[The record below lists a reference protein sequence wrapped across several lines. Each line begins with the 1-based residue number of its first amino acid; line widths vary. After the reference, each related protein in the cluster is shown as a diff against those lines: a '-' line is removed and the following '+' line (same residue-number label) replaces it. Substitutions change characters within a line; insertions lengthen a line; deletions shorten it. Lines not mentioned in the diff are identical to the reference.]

1 MNVKTWG
8 NYISKTKRLNQG
20 KVWEMAKIHH
30 RSLPCQYTRLMQPNF
45 PTPVFSKWK
54 TTPPCKPGAGHVTC
68 FSQWDAD
75 RGLKCAWACHLCEW
89 PVNEPGGCEAQRRES
104 QLCCLRPRP
113 RRTASPA
120 RRTAWS
126 THRCVRKTESR
137 FEATRFWGA
146 GGLLYCNR

>member
-1 MNVKTWG
+1 M
-8 NYISKTKRLNQG
+8 S
-20 KVWEMAKIHH
+20 
-30 RSLPCQYTRLMQPNF
+30 
-45 PTPVFSKWK
+45 
-54 TTPPCKPGAGHVTC
+54 KPGETTLVKPKGLIRERCGRWQKFTTEASHASIHAWCNLTFPLL
-68 FSQWDAD
+68 FSPSGKLPPLVNL
-75 RGLKCAWACHLCEW
+75 GLVMWLASANGMQTEAWNVPGPATSAEW

-113 RRTASPA
+113 RRMASPA